1 MSKLPKID
9 RQREHQANER
19 TFLAWLR
26 TSIALIG
33 FGFALTRF
41 GIFLRQLEISI
52 TRGSFS
58 HNGLLNSENLGIALV
73 ILGILV
79 IGVALYNYNRAFW
92 QIEKGDYQPN
102 RFMVFMTA
110 LLVVIV
116 GFLSLAVMVRRN
128 PLPVYNPPLP
138 QDYLDNE

>member
-1 MSKLPKID
+1 MSKLPKVD

-41 GIFLRQLEISI
+41 GIFLKQLEISL
-52 TRGSFS
+52 TRESLTN
-58 HNGLLNSENLGIALV
+58 NGLLNSENLGIALV

-128 PLPVYNPPLP
+128 PLPIYSPPLPP
-138 QDYLDNE
+138 QDYLDD

>member
-41 GIFLRQLEISI
+41 GIFLRQLEMSLMREYNRDI
-52 TRGSFS
+52 F
-58 HNGLLNSENLGIALV
+58 LNSENLGILLV

-79 IGVALYNYNRAFW
+79 IIVALLNYNRTFW
-92 QIEKGDYQPN
+92 QIEKGDFQPN
-102 RFMVFMTA
+102 R
-110 LLVVIV
+110 LLVIITAILVMIV
-116 GFLSLAVMVRRN
+116 GVLSLTLMIRRN
-128 PLPVYNPPLP
+128 PLPTFTPSSP
-138 QDYLDNE
+138 QRNVD

>member
-41 GIFLRQLEISI
+41 GIFLQQLELSLR
-52 TRGSFS
+52 TESSNHDSF
-58 HNGLLNSENLGIALV
+58 LNSENLGILLV

-79 IGVALYNYNRAFW
+79 IIVALLNYNRTYW
-92 QIEKGDYQPN
+92 QIERGNFQPN
-102 RFMVFMTA
+102 R
-110 LLVVIV
+110 LLVTITAILVMIV
-116 GFLSLAVMVRRN
+116 GILSLTLMIRRN
-128 PLPVYNPPLP
+128 PLPTFKPSSQEQN
-138 QDYLDNE
+138 LD

>member
-1 MSKLPKID
+1 MSKLPKVD

-41 GIFLRQLEISI
+41 GIFLRQLEISL
-52 TRGSFS
+52 TRERFTN
-58 HNGLLNSENLGIALV
+58 NGLLNSENLGIALV
-73 ILGILV
+73 VLGILV

-128 PLPVYNPPLP
+128 PLPIYNPPSP
-138 QDYLDNE
+138 QNYFED